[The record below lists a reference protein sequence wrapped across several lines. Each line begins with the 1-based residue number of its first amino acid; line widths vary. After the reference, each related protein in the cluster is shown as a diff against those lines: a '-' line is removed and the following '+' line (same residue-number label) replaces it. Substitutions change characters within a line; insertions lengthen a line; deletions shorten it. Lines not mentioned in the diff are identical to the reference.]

1 MTGSVNEGQKNSYQF
16 VLPPLEKKAY
26 LWFRE
31 TGKYVLKNRGKS
43 VKEWKCR
50 AAQR

>member
-1 MTGSVNEGQKNSYQF
+1 MTGSVNEGQKNSSQF
-16 VLPPLEKKAY
+16 VLSLSEKKAY

-31 TGKYVLKNRGKS
+31 TGKDDLKNRRKY

>member
-1 MTGSVNEGQKNSYQF
+1 MTGSVNEGQKNSCQF
-16 VLPPLEKKAY
+16 VLSLSEKKAY

-31 TGKYVLKNRGKS
+31 TGKDVLKNRGRS